1 MRVIKAG
8 DRIEYSRLEQRWF
21 ASLLLYTAAPIAAV
35 VVYRIPRGIDFWWDT
50 LMAVGV
56 MAGAGLALLP
66 LLSARWWVRQ
76 HRETPFLR
84 LIQAVHR
91 HVSYVAL
98 ALVAVHIA
106 GLVVLE
112 ERVIEYL
119 KLSAS
124 APMLAGLVAS
134 VLFLGLILT
143 SKFREQLA
151 WTYRGWRNW
160 HAALSLMAVACM
172 TWHFL
177 GAGYYFSGVG
187 KQGALIWLVA
197 FPTLLSL
204 LFRYRALPAMSTES
218 IAVASTHAAIDGRS
232 RRLAMAV
239 ALTWLAASMLYGG
252 LQAIVPSPIMD
263 KPCVIEPCL

>member
-1 MRVIKAG
+1 MRVTNAG
-8 DRIEYSRLEQRWF
+8 DKIAYSRLEQRWF
-21 ASLLLYTAAPIAAV
+21 ATLLLYTAAPIVAV

-106 GLVVLE
+106 GLLVLE

-151 WTYRGWRNW
+151 WTYRSWRYW
-160 HAALSLMAVACM
+160 HAVLSSLAVG
-172 TWHFL
+172 L
-177 GAGYYFSGVG
+177 
-187 KQGALIWLVA
+187 
-197 FPTLLSL
+197 L
-204 LFRYRALPAMSTES
+204 LFKRGQAGSAYLAGRASNPVEFTFSVSGATSNKHRVDRGCQYARRHRRAKSALGRGHRPHLVGGVDVVRQPASDRALAHP
-218 IAVASTHAAIDGRS
+218 G
-232 RRLAMAV
+232 
-239 ALTWLAASMLYGG
+239 
-252 LQAIVPSPIMD
+252 
-263 KPCVIEPCL
+263 